1 MLKPVHM
8 PISEEQDQIAAV
20 RLGAVSYLNS
30 RPLVENLSS
39 LLPGS
44 EIRLDYPSRLA
55 DALARR
61 ELDIALIPSIEY
73 FRGSGYEI
81 VSDACVAARGE
92 VLSVKLY
99 CRVHPGDIRRLALD
113 EGSRT
118 SATLSK
124 VILAE
129 RYGAFPESE
138 PLSMESMTTD
148 STADAVLLIG
158 DRAMKAPEESFVEV
172 MDLGEMWY
180 DWTGLPFVFAM
191 WVAHQNAELN
201 GVACA
206 LQKARDCGLE
216 QVDRIAAEAA
226 PRLGISEQLGRHYL
240 TSNLHYRMTSAE
252 RSGLQLFHEL
262 ASQHN
267 LVDHNANLVF
277 SDCVTA

>member
-1 MLKPVHM
+1 MGVPDRE
-8 PISEEQDQIAAV
+8 PAEV

-30 RPLVENLSS
+30 RPLVEGLHQ

-55 DALARR
+55 DSLARR

-73 FRGSGYEI
+73 FRRPGYEI

-99 CRVHPGDIRRLALD
+99 CRVHPGQIRRLALD

-129 RYGAFPESE
+129 KYGAFPESE
-138 PLSMESMTTD
+138 SLSMESMTTD
-148 STADAVLLIG
+148 SSADAVLLIG
-158 DRAMKAPEESFVEV
+158 DRAMHDPSESFVEV
-172 MDLGEMWY
+172 MDLGQMWY
-180 DWTGLPFVFAM
+180 DWTGLPFIFAM
-191 WVAHQNAELN
+191 WVAHQNANIQDVGAALSEARN
-201 GVACA
+201 RGVGR
-206 LQKARDCGLE
+206 LKE
-216 QVDRIAAEAA
+216 IAEEEASG
-226 PRLGISEQLGRHYL
+226 LGITEQLAFHYL
-240 TSNLHYRMTSAE
+240 TENLHYHMTSAE

-267 LVDHNANLVF
+267 LVDHNADLIF